1 MNYTHFTIKSRNAAI
16 MDELQKYLVRKDL
29 MEEDTWENR
38 AEISASIPDRYS
50 ECVVEKLKLLSAIHQ
65 GEKIEAEISFEHDWH
80 CKTHFVDFVKG
91 EDKPTGIRYQ
101 YQFRPPFRQDKAVQS
116 KIETALIG
124 YFEKVDEIPQEP
136 EELIVTIMIDDY
148 KVTAKKID
156 FMVDI
161 INVQKKVLCDT
172 WESVEVEPDML
183 IDDLP
188 F

>member
-1 MNYTHFTIKSRNAAI
+1 M
-16 MDELQKYLVRKDL
+16 
-29 MEEDTWENR
+29 
-38 AEISASIPDRYS
+38 
-50 ECVVEKLKLLSAIHQ
+50 
-65 GEKIEAEISFEHDWH
+65 
-80 CKTHFVDFVKG
+80 
-91 EDKPTGIRYQ
+91 
-101 YQFRPPFRQDKAVQS
+101 
-116 KIETALIG
+116 
-124 YFEKVDEIPQEP
+124 DEIPQEP